1 MGLKYIDRDGSE
13 KVPLC
18 IHRAPLSTH
27 ERLVGFLIE
36 HFAGHF
42 PLWLAPV
49 QVNVLP
55 VAAPH
60 EDPAAKLAAE
70 LKGRGVRVAVLPSV
84 DSLGKRIRDGEMMKV
99 PYLLVLGDRE
109 IAEKTVTVRNTKTKK
124 QVGVGVGEFATS
136 IEKDIESRALEAG
149 IGSD

>member
-1 MGLKYIDRDGSE
+1 
-13 KVPLC
+13 
-18 IHRAPLSTH
+18 
-27 ERLVGFLIE
+27 
-36 HFAGHF
+36 
-42 PLWLAPV
+42 
-49 QVNVLP
+49 
-55 VAAPH
+55 
-60 EDPAAKLAAE
+60 
-70 LKGRGVRVAVLPSV
+70 VRVAVLPSV